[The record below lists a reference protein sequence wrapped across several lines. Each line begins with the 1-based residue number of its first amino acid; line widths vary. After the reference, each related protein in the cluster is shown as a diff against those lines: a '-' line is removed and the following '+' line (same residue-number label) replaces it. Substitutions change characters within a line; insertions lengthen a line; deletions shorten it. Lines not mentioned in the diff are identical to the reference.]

1 MPTHDTD
8 PFAGFDGQREEG
20 RPAIVTVA
28 APADPVAWAAEHREA
43 LYRVVASQGAVL
55 VRGLGLHDAT
65 GAAAVLTTL
74 GKDLVPERE
83 AFAPRWTYD
92 DRIYSSSK
100 WPPNQP
106 MCMHHELSY
115 ALEFPATMAFACLSA
130 PTSGGATA
138 LADAGRVLEE
148 LPADLVERFEREG
161 WLLRRSYTEDIGVPW
176 SEAFGTT
183 DRAEV
188 ERYCRA
194 NEISFT
200 WHGDDLRTSQRRPA
214 VLRHPA
220 DGRRLWFNQIA
231 FLNEWT
237 MAPEVREYLVDVYG
251 PEGLPFNTGFGD
263 GGEIT
268 EDVVALINKVYDSV
282 TVAEPWR
289 AGDLMLVDNLRTA
302 HSRLPYDGA
311 REVLVAMANPT
322 TRSASA

>member
-1 MPTHDTD
+1 MPSNDTD
-8 PFAGFDGQREEG
+8 PFAGFDGRRDEG
-20 RPAIVTVA
+20 RPAVVTVA
-28 APADPVAWAAEHREA
+28 DAADPAAWAAEHREA
-43 LYRVVASQGAVL
+43 LYRIVASQGAVL
-55 VRGLGLHDAT
+55 VRGLGLNDAAA
-65 GAAAVLTTL
+65 AAAVLKTL
-74 GKDLVPERE
+74 GGDLMPERE

-130 PTSGGATA
+130 PSSGGATA
-138 LADAGRVLEE
+138 LADAGRVLRG
-148 LPADLVERFEREG
+148 LPTDLVERFEREG
-161 WLLRRSYTEDIGVPW
+161 WLLTRSYTEDIGVPW
-176 SEAFGTT
+176 TEAFGTT

-188 ERYCRA
+188 ERYCAA
-194 NEISFT
+194 NDITFEWT
-200 WHGDDLRTSQRRPA
+200 GDGLRTSQRRPA

-220 DGRRLWFNQIA
+220 DGERLWFNQIA

-251 PEGLPFNTGFGD
+251 PQGLPFNTSFGD

-268 EDVVALINKVYDSV
+268 EDIVTLINKVYDSV

-289 AGDLMLVDNLRTA
+289 PGDLMLVDNLRTA

-322 TRSASA
+322 TRSV

>member
-1 MPTHDTD
+1 MD
-8 PFAGFDGQREEG
+8 PFAGLDGRRDEG

-28 APADPVAWAAEHREA
+28 DASDPAAWATEHREA
-43 LYRVVASQGAVL
+43 LYRIVASQGAVL
-55 VRGLGLHDAT
+55 VRGLGLHEAA
-65 GAAAVLTTL
+65 GAAAVLKIL
-74 GKDLVPERE
+74 GHDLMSERE
-83 AFAPRWTYD
+83 AFATRWTYE

-138 LADAGRVLEE
+138 LADAGRVLQG

-161 WLLRRSYTEDIGVPW
+161 WLLTRSYTEDIGVPW
-176 SEAFGTT
+176 TEAFGTT

-188 ERYCRA
+188 ERYCTA
-194 NEISFT
+194 NDVTFEWT
-200 WHGDDLRTSQRRPA
+200 GDGLRTSQRRPA

-220 DGRRLWFNQIA
+220 DGERLWFNQIA

-237 MAPEVREYLVDVYG
+237 MAPEVREYLVDFYG
-251 PEGLPFNTGFGD
+251 PQGLPFNTSFGD

-268 EDVVALINKVYDSV
+268 EDIVTLINKVYDSV

-289 AGDLMLVDNLRTA
+289 PGDLMLVDNLRTA

-322 TRSASA
+322 TRSV

>member
-1 MPTHDTD
+1 MKVPQIDTD
-8 PFAGFDGQREEG
+8 LFAGLEGHRDEG
-20 RPAIVTVA
+20 RPALVTVA
-28 APADPVAWAAEHREA
+28 DASDPAAWAAQHQEA
-43 LYRVVASQGAVL
+43 LYRIVASQGAVL
-55 VRGLGLHDAT
+55 VRGLGLTDAA
-65 GAAAVLTTL
+65 GAAAVLKVL
-74 GKDLVPERE
+74 GRDLMSERE

-115 ALEFPATMAFACLSA
+115 AVEFPATMVFACLSA
-130 PTSGGATA
+130 PTAGGATA
-138 LADAGRVLEE
+138 LADAGRVLQQ
-148 LPADLVERFEREG
+148 LPSDLVERFEREG
-161 WLLRRSYTEDIGVPW
+161 WLLTRSYNEDIGVPW

-183 DRAEV
+183 DRSEV
-188 ERYCRA
+188 ERYCAA
-194 NEISFT
+194 NDISFE
-200 WHGDDLRTSQRRPA
+200 WRGEELRTSQRRPA

-220 DGRRLWFNQIA
+220 DGQRLWFNQIA
-231 FLNEWT
+231 FLNQWT

-251 PEGLPFNTGFGD
+251 PEGLPFNTSFGD
-263 GGEIT
+263 GGEVT

-289 AGDLMLVDNLRTA
+289 PGDVMLVDNLRTA

-322 TRSASA
+322 TRSV